1 MRNLV
6 HGAPPSVA
14 APAARSFTCQ
24 LRPLGALPTVMKRTT
39 LISNA
44 LFLCL
49 GFAALAQDKAQPTL
63 FVAPLEGDTSQIMG
77 WQPALGEGLAEML
90 ITEVTK
96 LDKFTVLESTAL
108 ENLKDEMKLG
118 DEGFVAE
125 DEKVEKGGWAGA
137 DFMLRG
143 KVTRFGA
150 KQQGV
155 GLGGFVPGS
164 LGNLGVKV
172 NTSDV
177 RIDWRLVD
185 VYNRKVVKS
194 GQATAAQKGA
204 AFDVGVAVDGHGGN
218 IGFDNKEFM
227 NSALGKATVKAV
239 AILVQD
245 ISSAKL
251 PESGRSKRQAQ
262 NQSKQEGEAK
272 AAEQALKSTPGK
284 VLAVIDKSS
293 LIVSLGSKQGFK
305 AGDKLGLYEI
315 SEIKDEKG
323 EVVFSEEKQAGEVTL
338 QAVQQERS
346 KAGYTSTGEVK
357 AGWVVKAQAQ

>member
-1 MRNLV
+1 
-6 HGAPPSVA
+6 
-14 APAARSFTCQ
+14 
-24 LRPLGALPTVMKRTT
+24 MKPIT
-39 LISNA
+39 LSLHS
-44 LFLCL
+44 LFVCL
-49 GFAALAQDKAQPTL
+49 GLAALAEDKPQPTL
-63 FVAPLEGDTSQIMG
+63 FVAPLDGDASQVMG

-108 ENLKDEMKLG
+108 ESLKDEMRLG
-118 DEGFVAE
+118 DEGFVAD

-194 GQATAAQKGA
+194 GQATASQKGA

-239 AILVQD
+239 TTLVQD
-245 ISSAKL
+245 ISSASL

-262 NQSKQEGEAK
+262 NRSRQEGAVK
-272 AAEQALKSTPGK
+272 ATQESLKSTPGK
-284 VLAVIDKSS
+284 VLAVVDKSS
-293 LIVSLGSKQGFK
+293 LIVSLGSKHGFK
-305 AGDKLGLYEI
+305 SGDKLGLYQTVD
-315 SEIKDEKG
+315 IKDEKG
-323 EVVFSEEKQAGEVTL
+323 EVVFSEEKLTGEVTL
-338 QAVQQERS
+338 QAVQAERS
-346 KAGYTSTGEVK
+346 KAGYTSSGEVK
-357 AGWVVKAQAQ
+357 AGWVVKAQ